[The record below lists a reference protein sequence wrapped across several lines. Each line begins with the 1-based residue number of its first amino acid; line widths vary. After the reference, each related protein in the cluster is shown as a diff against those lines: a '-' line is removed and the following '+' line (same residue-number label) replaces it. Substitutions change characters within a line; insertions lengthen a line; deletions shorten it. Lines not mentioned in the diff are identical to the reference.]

1 MYFMPTFEILIV
13 IHLIL
18 HRLMLLFNKSVYVL
32 VSLTT
37 AYKNT
42 KQRFAS
48 QTLCFLLQFTI
59 LLPFFLLV
67 LLFTTVFNTP
77 TIPFMGFAYF
87 IIGYPKPQR
96 GWSAI
101 TPVYANPN
109 ESRSDGQLY

>member
-1 MYFMPTFEILIV
+1 MI
-13 IHLIL
+13 
-18 HRLMLLFNKSVYVL
+18 LFNKCLYVL
-32 VSLTT
+32 ISLTT

-59 LLPFFLLV
+59 LLPF
-67 LLFTTVFNTP
+67 LLFVIAVSTILNTA
-77 TIPFMGFAYF
+77 TIPYMGFAYF

-101 TPVYANPN
+101 SSVHANPN
-109 ESRSDGQLY
+109 EARSDGHLYQAMMQQMQK